1 MNARRFL
8 RCIAALG
15 SAAALGACQQKNT
28 ADEAAAT
35 STSGVP
41 AGIERFLLFPNPVG
55 PSGAFETDSDA
66 YASAYYRAIDP
77 NNDKDTLDKWKTANS
92 FGSGTGTE
100 HLVVFKDE
108 KDLGYGRRMTG
119 RRNADGTIAFFV
131 ENYNV
136 TSGSNAD
143 YSSSLNV
150 EAAIVRDTRWHVG
163 TNAIEWSAATCVAGV
178 DPANCDPTARFAK
191 FYNFS
196 SADGTRQKF
205 VNLDG
210 KGMKAMPG
218 PCITC
223 HGGRGDPLTPADA
236 GSGLPRFPL
245 VENSVSRK
253 RGDVQ
258 ARMHGMNVGSFSY
271 SAQPTWTR
279 ADQEASLKD
288 FNQWMACTYPTPVPG
303 ATVTGSWGTCT
314 RPTAGANEW
323 QGTAFELI
331 EAWYGGAGMPQ
342 GTFTDSYVPA
352 GWSGNPGLY
361 TNVVAPYCRTC
372 HVLRGTGNQ
381 SDLDFTS
388 LAKFQSYADRI
399 KAHVFERG
407 NMPLALIV
415 YNDFWESPAP
425 QLLAQYID
433 SVLGAGTVTSA
444 SGAALKPGRPIAD
457 PGPSRMVRTGANA
470 ILNGENSLFAT
481 SYSWSLVSGSATIT
495 YPNSAIAVFEAAS
508 PGQYTVR
515 LTVGNGSGSNSK
527 DVTITADDNFPDP
540 LNIRFAQVKNV
551 LQTIT
556 HTTSQVPA
564 GNKCVLCHTTA
575 GNPMPPVFYVDFDR
589 DGSGMVDAT
598 DETWFV
604 KALRGR
610 ANLTDIQAS
619 PLLRKPTGNHHNGLM
634 LLDVSD
640 TTSSGGLRNYSI
652 LYNWILAGMLPG
664 GVASNAGTN
673 SSNQLTFSGVPLYA
687 SVALDGSQSIGA
699 TSYLWT
705 VVPPYGP
712 NGPTGALPTIT
723 NPTSASAT
731 LNVPNVGTYVVRL
744 LVSNGVFSDTS
755 LRTIT
760 VTETPI
766 MASFNPLA
774 GSTPVT
780 FSGNPLRGNITLDST
795 SAGNPQYCQWT
806 ANGPANATLE
816 GISVP
821 ATVTTLCSINPTWI
835 VPSGA
840 IGETHDVTLTA
851 FGIGSSSVTQ
861 GIQISDGTASVV
873 ASLANT
879 ATPQALTFSATGSNL
894 TIPTYNDYITNTFA
908 GNVVVPIVGASVSLN
923 GSASTTPPATTLSYS
938 WCVSTQPDQAR
949 FPASIAVCPAT
960 TSSGTSATTTMTAR
974 ATGSYTVQLTVNNG
988 LSSHSISKVVQVN
1001 PFRGV
1006 RFSDFTGTSNDGYF
1020 NSIGC
1025 SGCHFHG
1032 TPRYNPFSNNPNG
1045 SGFEP
1050 PQWENMTGADGTTL
1064 YERVRQ
1070 RVNLGTPAS
1079 SLLVLNPTNTT
1090 SVLNPIVGLNS
1101 TGHGGGCLPGFNI
1114 WGEAAFGAHG
1124 CPDTSQAN
1132 YNNFLNW
1139 IQDGAPPGN

>member
-15 SAAALGACQQKNT
+15 MAGALAACQQSNT
-28 ADEAAAT
+28 ADQAATT
-35 STSGVP
+35 STSGTP
-41 AGIERFLLFPNPVG
+41 AGIGRFLLFPNPIG
-55 PSGAFETDSDA
+55 SSGAFETDSDA

-77 NNDKDTLDKWKTANS
+77 NNDKDTLDKWKTANG
-92 FGSGTGTE
+92 FGGATGTE

-119 RRNADGTIAFFV
+119 RMNADGSIAFFV

-136 TSGSNAD
+136 TSSSSTD

-150 EAAIVRDTRWHVG
+150 EAAIARDTRWHVG

-271 SAQPTWTR
+271 SAQTGYTR
-279 ADQEASLKD
+279 TDQEAKLKA

-372 HVLRGTGNQ
+372 HILRGTGNQ
-381 SDLDFTS
+381 SDLDFTT
-388 LAKFQSYADRI
+388 LAKFQAYADRI
-399 KAHVFERG
+399 KAHVFDRG

-415 YNDFWESPAP
+415 YNDFWESSAP
-425 QLLAQYID
+425 QTLANFINPLLTAPDTVID
-433 SVLGAGTVTSA
+433 T
-444 SGAALKPGRPIAD
+444 SGAPLKPGRPIAD
-457 PGPSRMVRTGANA
+457 PGPNRMVRTGANA

-481 SYSWSLVSGSATIT
+481 SYSWSVVSGSATIT

-508 PGQYTVR
+508 PGPYTVR
-515 LTVGNGSGSNSK
+515 LTVGNGAAANSK
-527 DVTITADDNFPDP
+527 DVTITVDDNFPDP

-556 HTTSQVPA
+556 HTTAQVPA
-564 GNKCVLCHTTA
+564 GNKCVLCHTPA

-598 DETWFV
+598 DETWFL

-610 ANLTDIQAS
+610 VNLTDIQAS
-619 PLLRKPTGNHHNGLM
+619 ALLRKPTGNHHNGLM
-634 LLDVSD
+634 LLDVAD
-640 TTSSGGLRNYSI
+640 TSSGGGLRNYSI

-664 GVASNAGTN
+664 GVAANAGA
-673 SSNQLTFSGVPLYA
+673 SGSVPDVTFGGAPLYA
-687 SVALDGSQSIGA
+687 SVALDASQSIGA

-705 VVPPYGP
+705 VVSGP
-712 NGPTGALPTIT
+712 NGPTGATPIIT
-723 NPTSASAT
+723 NPSAALAT

-744 LVSNGVFSDTS
+744 LVSNGVFSDTA

-766 MASFNPLA
+766 VASFNPLA

-795 SAGNPQYCQWT
+795 SAGNPAYCQWQ
-806 ANGPANATLE
+806 ANGPAGAILE
-816 GISVP
+816 GVPVP
-821 ATVTTLCSINPTWI
+821 ATVTTLCSVNPTLS
-835 VPSGA
+835 VPSSA
-840 IGETHDVTLTA
+840 IGSTNNVTLTA
-851 FGIGSSSVTQ
+851 FGIASSSVTQ
-861 GIQISDGTASVV
+861 GILVADGTASVV
-873 ASLANT
+873 ANLANT
-879 ATPQALTFSATGSNL
+879 NTPQAVTFSATGSNL
-894 TIPTYNDYITNTFA
+894 TVPTYNDLVTGGFA
-908 GNVVVPIVGASVSLN
+908 GNISVAIVGASVSLN

-938 WCVSTQPDQAR
+938 WCLSSQPDQAR
-949 FPASIAVCPAT
+949 FPASIAVCPST
-960 TSSGTSATTTMTAR
+960 TSSGTSATTTLSAR
-974 ATGSYTVQLTVNNG
+974 ATGSYTVQLTVTNG

-1006 RFSDFTGTSNDGYF
+1006 RFSNFTGTSDNGYF
-1020 NSIGC
+1020 STIGC
-1025 SGCHFHG
+1025 SGCHFYG
-1032 TPRYNPFSNNPNG
+1032 VANTYYNPVSNNGWN
-1045 SGFEP
+1045 
-1050 PQWENMTGADGTTL
+1050 PQWENMTGIDGTTL

-1070 RVNLGTPAS
+1070 RVNLAVSTN
-1079 SLLVLNPTNTT
+1079 SLLLLNPSHDQGVTINTN
-1090 SVLNPIVGLNS
+1090 
-1101 TGHGGGCLPGFNI
+1101 GHGGGCLPGFNI
-1114 WGEAAFGAHG
+1114 WGVAANVAPYF
-1124 CPDTSQAN
+1124 CPDTSRAN
-1132 YNNFLNW
+1132 YDNFNNW
-1139 IQDGAPPGN
+1139 ILDGAPPGN